1 MPEETPTPEI
11 KNPADAAELARLKRI
26 LKPTNANHFETTDRF
41 RREYGHWVIELF
53 SPMGEAVIN
62 EFNFKTEE
70 ARDAAKALIHKL
82 APPEE

>member
-1 MPEETPTPEI
+1 MPNTPTI
-11 KNPADAAELARLKRI
+11 KDPADATELARLTRI
-26 LKPTNANHFETTDRF
+26 LKPANAYHFETADRF
-41 RREYGHWVIELF
+41 RREYSMWVIEQF